1 MLKVRVVGV
10 ACCEETAFLTNYRET
25 LYLYPIVK
33 LEPNLAD
40 AQSDILPWLH
50 LSKCSENADGK
61 P

>member
-10 ACCEETAFLTNYRET
+10 AYSEETAFLTNYRET

-50 LSKCSENADGK
+50 FSKC
-61 P
+61 